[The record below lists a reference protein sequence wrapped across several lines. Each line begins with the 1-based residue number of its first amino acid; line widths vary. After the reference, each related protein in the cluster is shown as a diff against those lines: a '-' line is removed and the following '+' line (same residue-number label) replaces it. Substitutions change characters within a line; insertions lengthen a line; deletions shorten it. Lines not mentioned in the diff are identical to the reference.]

1 MPKDKFNPIA
11 QLPILP
17 GTEVAS
23 DEAQSNIIDSTYPA
37 PGPSIEDIKKPKIE
51 VRLKTPMPDEVV
63 VEKESGKNLIA
74 VRTIV
79 MFCLIVLVVLG
90 ILLTLNFVPRIANS
104 NIISS
109 LGNSFSSIFISKE
122 VHNATTTSTATTATN
137 ATTATTAHQATA
149 SQPATPA
156 NLTVSILSTNIVGNQ
171 TMVRFN
177 VQNIG
182 GSTSGPWSFSA
193 TLPSNETPKYY
204 SEAQAPLTPQS
215 GVIFTLGFIADQYPN
230 TPVQV
235 TLYN

>member
-1 MPKDKFNPIA
+1 MPKEKFNPIA

-23 DEAQSNIIDSTYPA
+23 DEAQSNVIDSTYPA
-37 PGPSIEDIKKPKIE
+37 PEPLVRDTQKPKIE
-51 VRLKTPMPDEVV
+51 ARFKTPVPDEIVI
-63 VEKESGKNLIA
+63 EKESGKNLT
-74 VRTIV
+74 VTRTIIL
-79 MFCLIVLVVLG
+79 FSLIVLVVLG

-122 VHNATTTSTATTATN
+122 VHNSTTTSTATTE
-137 ATTATTAHQATA
+137 TTPTASTSTHQATA

-156 NLTVSILSTNIVGNQ
+156 NLTVSILSTNIVGSQ

-193 TLPSNETPKYY
+193 TLPSRETPKYY